1 MSRKAMILAAGLGTR
16 LASLTS
22 NKPKALV
29 ELWGKPLL
37 YHVTKKLVE
46 NGFDDITINVHHFS
60 DRIMEYVETDQYL
73 SLTNSVNAKIKIS
86 DETDFLLDT
95 GGALLHAAPLL
106 FGENDKAIL
115 VHNVD
120 IISNANLS
128 ELYDKGKNSDASLLV
143 SQRDTQRLLLFN
155 NEQRLV
161 GWTNIA
167 TQEVK
172 TPFQNLKI
180 DDFAKR
186 AFAGIHVVTK
196 RAVDT
201 MENMGQSKF
210 GIMDFY
216 IKNADK
222 LIIKG
227 IEQDNLSITDV
238 GKIEMLNRLNNPQ

>member
-1 MSRKAMILAAGLGTR
+1 MILAAGLGTR

-60 DRIMEYVETDQYL
+60 DLIMEYVETDQYR

-106 FGENDKAIL
+106 FGENDEAIL

-120 IISNANLS
+120 IISNANLF

-172 TPFQNLKI
+172 TPFPNLKI

>member
-60 DRIMEYVETDQYL
+60 DRIMEYVETDQYR

-172 TPFQNLKI
+172 TPFPNFKI

-227 IEQDNLSITDV
+227 IEQENLSITDV

>member
-1 MSRKAMILAAGLGTR
+1 MILAAGLGTR

-60 DRIMEYVETDQYL
+60 DRIMEYVETDQYR

-120 IISNANLS
+120 IISNGCSTFVWFHDMYDTLS
-128 ELYDKGKNSDASLLV
+128 QLLAS
-143 SQRDTQRLLLFN
+143 
-155 NEQRLV
+155 
-161 GWTNIA
+161 
-167 TQEVK
+167 
-172 TPFQNLKI
+172 
-180 DDFAKR
+180 
-186 AFAGIHVVTK
+186 H
-196 RAVDT
+196 
-201 MENMGQSKF
+201 
-210 GIMDFY
+210 
-216 IKNADK
+216 
-222 LIIKG
+222 
-227 IEQDNLSITDV
+227 
-238 GKIEMLNRLNNPQ
+238 

>member
-46 NGFDDITINVHHFS
+46 NGFNDITINVHHFA
-60 DRIMEYVETDQYL
+60 DQIMAYVETEQYR

-86 DETDFLLDT
+86 DETNLLLDT
-95 GGALLHAAPLL
+95 GGALLHAASLL
-106 FGENDKAIL
+106 FAENDKAVL

-120 IISNANLS
+120 IMSNANIS
-128 ELYDKGKNSDASLLV
+128 ELYDNGGINDASLLV
-143 SQRDTQRLLLFN
+143 SQRETQRFLLFN
-155 NEQRLV
+155 SDKRLV

-172 TPFQNLKI
+172 TPFPYLETKSCT
-180 DDFAKR
+180 KR
-186 AFAGIHVVTK
+186 AFAGIHLVTK

-201 MENMGQSKF
+201 METIGQSKF
-210 GIMDFY
+210 SIIDFY

-222 LIIKG
+222 LLIKAV
-227 IEQDNLSITDV
+227 EQDNLSITDV
-238 GKIEMLNRLNNPQ
+238 GKIEILNRLNNSQ